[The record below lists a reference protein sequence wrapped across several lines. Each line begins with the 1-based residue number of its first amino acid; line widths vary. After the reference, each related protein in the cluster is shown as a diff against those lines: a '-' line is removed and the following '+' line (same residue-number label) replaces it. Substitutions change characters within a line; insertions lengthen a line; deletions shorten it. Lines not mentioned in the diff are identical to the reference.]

1 MKIRLSVAA
10 MPIISDTDVPT
21 LPSSM
26 GCGKQGTWLQDVKV
40 FNIMYFVSPCLSF
53 HQTFLLSL
61 CTLVFPF
68 SLSLP
73 FLQNARMT
81 SILCC
86 VPGVSNFYSNIV
98 TLNFHV
104 ILIFFYSFFFCFLY
118 FSLNSLPQWFQ
129 FISASIFFSNSIS
142 KVIRVLSV
150 VTAHANDFCSS

>member
-61 CTLVFPF
+61 CTQVFPF

-73 FLQNARMT
+73 FLQNARTT

-86 VPGVSNFYSNIV
+86 VPGVSDFYSRLLLL
-98 TLNFHV
+98 TSMSFL
-104 ILIFFYSFFFCFLY
+104 SFFIPFFFFVFFIFPLTLCLSDFNLFLLP
-118 FSLNSLPQWFQ
+118 FSSQTVFL
-129 FISASIFFSNSIS
+129 
-142 KVIRVLSV
+142 KLSG
-150 VTAHANDFCSS
+150 F